1 MNVIVYHLNE
11 KTGVIE
17 KLETQLTSE
26 GIRFEADSF
35 SPFAVYY
42 ENKTVQKDDIT
53 KPDDTKKDDTKT
65 DDVKKDDA
73 GSGTQ
78 QGENTGDVSEKSEN
92 AQQSADTGVQTGD
105 TANGFGFLAA
115 AVVAAGAGAYEF
127 LKKRKLIRR

>member
-1 MNVIVYHLNE
+1 MRQ
-11 KTGVIE
+11 T
-17 KLETQLTSE
+17 
-26 GIRFEADSF
+26 
-35 SPFAVYY
+35 VYY
-42 ENKTVQKDDIT
+42 ENKTVQKDDVT

-78 QGENTGDVSEKSEN
+78 QGENTGAADAPEESEN

-115 AVVAAGAGAYEF
+115 AVAAAGAGAYEF